1 MERKFF
7 RILAIS
13 IISCLLC
20 FLFYKNYLVH
30 KAIYFEEY
38 MGRIDKVDKFIKG
51 DWGVYVNKRWRYLGL
66 DGACIDTLYVGDS
79 IFKKSKSYIII
90 IKSKANNFQ
99 EVEYNCNDG
108 YHFY

>member
-1 MERKFF
+1 MERKYF

-13 IISCLLC
+13 VGFCLLC
-20 FLFYKNYLVH
+20 FVFYNNYSVD
-30 KAIYFEEY
+30 KASYFEEFI
-38 MGRIDKVDKFIKG
+38 GRIEKVDKYIKG

-79 IFKKSKSYIII
+79 IIKKSKSYSII
-90 IKSKANNFQ
+90 IKSQAKNYAAK
-99 EVEYNCNDG
+99 EYNCNDG